1 MVRVRVRLRVR
12 VRVRVRVRA
21 NPNPNPNPN
30 LEGLA
35 AHVLEVGGDVLE
47 ASELGAQMVS
57 HRTRRALL
65 EPVAPRGHE
74 VVEDVRART
83 ERDPVLLAEGVELHH
98 VPAI

>member
-1 MVRVRVRLRVR
+1 MRGVRVGVSVRVRAS

-21 NPNPNPNPN
+21 NPNPNRSPNPN

-65 EPVAPRGHE
+65 EPLAPRGHK
-74 VVEDVRART
+74 VVELVR
-83 ERDPVLLAEGVELHH
+83 V
-98 VPAI
+98 

>member
-1 MVRVRVRLRVR
+1 MREAQLVDLERGLEAQLAEEARPVVG
-12 VRVRVRVRA
+12 
-21 NPNPNPNPN
+21 

-47 ASELGAQMVS
+47 ASELRTQMVS

-74 VVEDVRART
+74 VVELVR
-83 ERDPVLLAEGVELHH
+83 V
-98 VPAI
+98 